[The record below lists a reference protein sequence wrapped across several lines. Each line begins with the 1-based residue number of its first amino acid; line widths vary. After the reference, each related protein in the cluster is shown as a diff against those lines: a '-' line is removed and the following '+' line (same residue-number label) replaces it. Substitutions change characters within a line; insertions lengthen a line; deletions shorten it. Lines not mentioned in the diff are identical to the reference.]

1 MKRVCVDIGGT
12 FTDCVV
18 LDDDGALQETKAS
31 TTPWDP
37 VIGLLAGLEKAADRQ
52 GLTLEEFL
60 GQVELL
66 VHGTTLATNTLITG
80 RGARTGMITTENFRD
95 VIEMR
100 RGLRDQEVS
109 MYNLFIPPYN
119 PLVPRRWRVGVPER
133 IRYTGE
139 VLTPLSPVAVKE
151 AASKLQGQGV
161 ESVAICFLH
170 SYKNPDHEREAK
182 KVCEEV
188 FGVGRVTLSH
198 EVLPVWREFERF
210 STTVVSAYLEPVVS
224 DYLMGLQ
231 DKLASVGFGGA
242 LLMMLANGLVQPPQQ
257 CLGRAV
263 YLLGSGP
270 AAAPSSA
277 VYFGSDAGSSD
288 LISLDM
294 GGTSLDVCVVR
305 NAEVPTT
312 TDAWIGDH
320 RVAIKMVD
328 IHSVGAGGGS
338 IGWVDSLGLLRV
350 GPDSA
355 GADPGPA
362 CYGVG
367 SQATVTDADVVLGY
381 VPVDYFLG
389 GEITLSMESAR
400 NALERLGEPLA
411 MSTEIIAQAVF
422 DTANSYMAD
431 QVTEVCTRRGLDV
444 RDFTLVV
451 GGGAGPV
458 HAAAIAKQLGLH
470 NVIIPTVAALY
481 SAFGM
486 LTMDLGRDYSRSLV
500 GRADDIDPEAV
511 DLLFREMEQE
521 ALGSLRTMD
530 IAEDSIMLTRTA
542 EMRYLG
548 QYHEVEVPIA
558 SGRITADSLKEAV
571 RELHRM
577 HESLYTFSMPWLSA
591 EFLTFRLRASS
602 SPSRFSLR
610 SVETGSSEVP
620 AAAMRRKRKCLWS
633 GEWIDTP
640 VFDGD
645 RLLAGNRIEGPA
657 IIEDQTT
664 TTVVPK
670 GCICTVDTRK
680 NYLLRL

>member
-1 MKRVCVDIGGT
+1 
-12 FTDCVV
+12 
-18 LDDDGALQETKAS
+18 
-31 TTPWDP
+31 
-37 VIGLLAGLEKAADRQ
+37 
-52 GLTLEEFL
+52 
-60 GQVELL
+60 
-66 VHGTTLATNTLITG
+66 
-80 RGARTGMITTENFRD
+80 
-95 VIEMR
+95 
-100 RGLRDQEVS
+100 
-109 MYNLFIPPYN
+109 
-119 PLVPRRWRVGVPER
+119 
-133 IRYTGE
+133 
-139 VLTPLSPVAVKE
+139 
-151 AASKLQGQGV
+151 
-161 ESVAICFLH
+161 
-170 SYKNPDHEREAK
+170 
-182 KVCEEV
+182 
-188 FGVGRVTLSH
+188 
-198 EVLPVWREFERF
+198 WREFERF

-224 DYLMGLQ
+224 DYLIGLQ
-231 DKLASVGFGGA
+231 GKLASVGFGGT
-242 LLMMLANGLVQPPQQ
+242 LLMMLANGLVQPPRQ

-277 VYFGSDAGSSD
+277 IYFGSEVGSKD

-305 NAEVPTT
+305 NAEVPST
-312 TDAWIGDH
+312 TDAWVGDH

-367 SQATVTDADVVLGY
+367 SEATVTDADVVLGY
-381 VPVDYFLG
+381 IPVDYFLG

-400 NALERLGEPLA
+400 NALERLGEPLK
-411 MSTEIIAQAVF
+411 MNTEVVAQAVY

-470 NVIIPTVAALY
+470 NVIVPTVAALY

-486 LTMDLGRDYSRSLV
+486 LTMDLGRDYSRSFV
-500 GRADDIDPEAV
+500 ARADDIDSEAV

-521 ALGSLRTMD
+521 ALESLHAMD
-530 IAEDSIMLTRTA
+530 IPQDSITLQRTA

-548 QYHEVEVPIA
+548 QYHEVEVPVT
-558 SGRITADSLKEAV
+558 SGKITTETIKDAV
-571 RELHRM
+571 NELHRK
-577 HESLYTFSMPWLSA
+577 HELLYTFSMPWLSA

-610 SVETGSSEVP
+610 SVTTGTSKVPET
-620 AAAMRRKRKCLWS
+620 AKRRERKCQWN

-640 VFDGD
+640 VFDGNK
-645 RLLAGNRIEGPA
+645 LLAGNKIQGPA

-664 TTVVPK
+664 TTVVPQ
-670 GCICTVDTRK
+670 GCECIVDASK
-680 NYLLRL
+680 NYLLHL